1 MWDTAAKKPKTFKNK
16 EEAKNFVELRKSVDH
31 KKLLQL
37 NLTIDFGKDFEGKV
51 KDFESRASS
60 PKPLATTR
68 LTTQKKSMS
77 VKKEKRGPQT
87 SRASFHKSMF
97 I

>member
-1 MWDTAAKKPKTFKNK
+1 MY
-16 EEAKNFVELRKSVDH
+16 
-31 KKLLQL
+31 QL
-37 NLTIDFGKDFEGKV
+37 NLTIDFDKDFEGKA
-51 KDFESRASS
+51 KDFIVRASS

-77 VKKEKRGPQT
+77 VKRGKKEPQT